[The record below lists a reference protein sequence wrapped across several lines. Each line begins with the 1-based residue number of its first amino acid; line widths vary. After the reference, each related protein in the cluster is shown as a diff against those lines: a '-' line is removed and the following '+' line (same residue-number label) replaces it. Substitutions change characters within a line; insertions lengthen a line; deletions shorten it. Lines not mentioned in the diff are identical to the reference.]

1 MSQVS
6 LKSRISGF
14 TVLALSLAYF
24 FAALIYFQERVCFAD
39 TAHMLVKIINR
50 EGFNIEAGRYPQ
62 VLTQVLTLIALK
74 LKLSAPLVAAI
85 YSASFPL
92 LYFLIAALAS
102 KYFGFRHAF
111 LLLLFS
117 LTGAVTLGFFHA
129 GTETHQAIAWGILF
143 LSWILSYK
151 KSGHPRY
158 RLGFSAAG
166 IVITAFT
173 LHAHPVGLFFVL
185 FGILTYPAIKEK
197 SLELPP
203 VLATAVSIFFTLFK
217 LANTAEGSYD
227 AAFLSQIPEF
237 PQLFRNIT
245 NNWSL
250 HYFINHLW
258 EVYFL
263 LPLAFIATGFWL
275 AVQRQYKLLLL
286 HLLFNTFFF
295 LFTVLIYHQGDSDLM
310 MQRAFMPF
318 AFFSVAAAFAGCSL
332 QVPTKMN
339 TSFLLFVSV
348 LTLAGLIGI
357 FRYGAFMSQ
366 RLGYMDEIHSQYRN
380 DDRVFLHLNEVDQ
393 KYIPIPWSYSLE
405 TLLYSSI
412 ETNGKNCYSIIATDR
427 EGLIFAQPER
437 PEVFMTNNS
446 YGRILFEELNPAY
459 FKLRKSVYISPALQ
473 ADTTSQVQAD
483 VPVR

>member
-1 MSQVS
+1 MS
-6 LKSRISGF
+6 L
-14 TVLALSLAYF
+14 TYL
-24 FAALIYFQERVCFAD
+24 FAALIYFKDRVCFAD

-74 LKLSAPLVAAI
+74 LKMSAPLVAAI

-92 LYFLIAALAS
+92 LYFLIAALACR
-102 KYFGFRHAF
+102 YFGFRHAF

-129 GTETHQAIAWGILF
+129 GTETHQAIAWGVLF
-143 LSWILSYK
+143 LSWIISYNK
-151 KSGHPRY
+151 PSRQNY
-158 RLGFSAAG
+158 RFGYSAAG

-197 SLELPP
+197 SFELPL
-203 VLATAVSIFFTLFK
+203 VLATAVAIFFTLLK
-217 LANTAEGSYD
+217 LANTDEGSYD

-237 PQLFRNIT
+237 PQLLRNIA

-250 HYFINHLW
+250 HYFIVHLR

-275 AVQRQYKLLLL
+275 TVQRQYKLLLL

-318 AFFSVAAAFAGCSL
+318 AFFSVAAAFAG
-332 QVPTKMN
+332 
-339 TSFLLFVSV
+339 
-348 LTLAGLIGI
+348 
-357 FRYGAFMSQ
+357 
-366 RLGYMDEIHSQYRN
+366 
-380 DDRVFLHLNEVDQ
+380 
-393 KYIPIPWSYSLE
+393 
-405 TLLYSSI
+405 
-412 ETNGKNCYSIIATDR
+412 
-427 EGLIFAQPER
+427 
-437 PEVFMTNNS
+437 
-446 YGRILFEELNPAY
+446 
-459 FKLRKSVYISPALQ
+459 
-473 ADTTSQVQAD
+473 
-483 VPVR
+483 